1 MRGVCGLRNAEMD
14 VQKLAMMANQI
25 GAFFKAQGETQAPAA
40 IADHLKK
47 FWDPGMRADILA
59 HFERG
64 GQGLDPLVR
73 KAVELLR
80 KPKP

>member
-1 MRGVCGLRNAEMD
+1 MD
-14 VQKLAMMANQI
+14 IQKLSMMANQI
-25 GAFFKAQGETQAPAA
+25 GAFFKAQGEAEAPAA

-59 HFERG
+59 HLERGG

-80 KPKP
+80 APKP

>member
-1 MRGVCGLRNAEMD
+1 MD
-14 VQKLAMMANQI
+14 IAKLTMMANQI
-25 GAFFKAQGETQAPAA
+25 GAFFKAQGEAEAPAS
-40 IADHLKK
+40 IADHLKM

-59 HFERG
+59 HLERG

-80 KPKP
+80 APKP